1 MPLASLRFAL
11 PLACLVTS
19 PLLAQVQAP
28 APAAAPPSDQP
39 AYTLHTNSRLVL
51 TDVTVTDR
59 NGNPVHN
66 LSASAFHIFEGKT
79 PEDIASFEEH
89 TAVPP
94 RPADAPSAPP
104 PKGVYTNNFLLHA
117 PPVLNIIVLDI
128 TNLALEDQM
137 YLSYQLTQF
146 LKTMPDGEMLAIY
159 ERGGPISVLI
169 QSFTSD
175 RNLLLSAVHR
185 ALPRFPPRGAIY
197 LNDIDTLQQISNYLG
212 DLPGRKNVLWFSGGS
227 TLYLNP
233 DATQFQDVAAWRR
246 VYDSLEAN
254 RIAVYPVDARGLTIT
269 FGMGAVMEAAQH
281 GSMSEV
287 AEATGGRAFY
297 NNNGLQQMA
306 ARITSTG
313 GDFYTLTYSPHNY
326 QEDKKWHKVHITLAN
341 DGVPYTLSYRR
352 GYFADGVN
360 TNPSRPSGPL
370 TRILAGGAKATD
382 KPSAHTTP
390 IVFEARV
397 LPTSDLAS
405 GPAPAPVSPAAKPKK
420 GAIPYS
426 IRYSVPADDL
436 TLTTDPTGKST
447 ISIVAAAFA
456 FNQNGSVVDRHVQRF
471 TVTVNQAKL
480 RLNPHIGVPLDQ
492 QLQLAKGEVYLI
504 LAVVDESS
512 GRSGNLQIA
521 MQVPA
526 PPRQQK

>member
-11 PLACLVTS
+11 PLACLVAS
-19 PLLAQVQAP
+19 SLLAQAQAP
-28 APAAAPPSDQP
+28 APAAGAPNQP

-66 LSASAFHIFEGKT
+66 LTEGKV
-79 PEDIASFEEH
+79 PQDIASFEEH
-89 TAVPP
+89 TSVAPKP
-94 RPADAPSAPP
+94 SDAPSAPP

-137 YLSYQLTQF
+137 YLSYQLTRF
-146 LKTMPDGEMLAIY
+146 LKTMPEGEMLAIY
-159 ERGGPISVLI
+159 ERGGPISVLV

-185 ALPRFPPRGAIY
+185 ALPRFPPLGAIY
-197 LNDIDTLQQISNYLG
+197 LSDIDTLQQISNYLG

-233 DATQFQDVAAWRR
+233 DATQFEDVAAWRR

-254 RIAVYPVDARGLTIT
+254 RIAVYPIDARGLTIT
-269 FGMGAVMEAAQH
+269 FGMGAVVEAAQH

-287 AEATGGRAFY
+287 AEA
-297 NNNGLQQMA
+297 
-306 ARITSTG
+306 TG

-341 DGVPYTLSYRR
+341 DGAPYTLSYRR

-360 TNPSRPSGPL
+360 TDQSRPSGPL

-382 KPSAHTTP
+382 QPSAHTTP

-397 LPTSDLAS
+397 LPTSDPAS
-405 GPAPAPVSPAAKPKK
+405 VPALAPATSIAKPKK
-420 GAIPYS
+420 GGIPYS

-436 TLTTDPTGKST
+436 TLTPDASGKST
-447 ISIVAAAFA
+447 LSVVAAAFA
-456 FNQNGSVVDRHVQRF
+456 FSQGGSVVDRSVERF
-471 TVTVNQAKL
+471 TLTVNQANL
-480 RLNPHIGVPLDQ
+480 RLNPHIDVPLDQ
-492 QLQLAKGEVYLI
+492 HLQLAKGEVYLI
-504 LAVVDESS
+504 LALVDESS

-521 MQVPA
+521 LQVPA
-526 PPRQQK
+526 PAKQQK